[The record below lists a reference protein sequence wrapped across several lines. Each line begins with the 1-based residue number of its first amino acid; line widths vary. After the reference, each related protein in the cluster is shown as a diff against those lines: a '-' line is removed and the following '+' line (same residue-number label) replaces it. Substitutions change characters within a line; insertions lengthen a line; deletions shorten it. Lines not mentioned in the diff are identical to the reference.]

1 MQDRSPPARQ
11 SSLAMHGLTI
21 HLGQE
26 QTRRGQTVMSAL
38 TPKADS
44 AKDHWDVRFGPT
56 QAPMSVMVDFMPEG

>member
-1 MQDRSPPARQ
+1 
-11 SSLAMHGLTI
+11 MHGLTI

-38 TPKADS
+38 PPKADS